1 MEKIV
6 ISGGRKLT
14 GKVTVEGAKNAVLPI
29 IAATLMARGES
40 VLHEVPYLADVNKLC
55 SMIRSLG
62 AVIRREDKKLII
74 DTDSVVTTEATSA
87 SAGEMRASFLLMG
100 PLLAR
105 YGKARMLMPGGC
117 AIGSRPVD
125 LHLKGF
131 TALGA
136 SVVMDHGAISAE
148 AKELTG
154 ARIYLDFPSVGATE
168 NLMMAACYAKGQ
180 TVLENVAEE
189 PEIVDLANFLNNMG
203 ARVSGAGTNIIKI
216 TGVETLKG
224 ASHVVIPDRI
234 EAGTYM
240 AAAAATGGDVFI
252 ENVIID
258 HLKPVVAKLREAGVE
273 IYEESSGIRVIAGNR
288 PKAVDIKTMPY
299 PGFPTD
305 MQAQMMAFLTVAEGT
320 SVVSETV
327 FENRFMHVD
336 EFKRMGAEIT
346 IEGHTAVV
354 KGVSRLQGASVRAT
368 DLRAGAALIIA
379 GLFAEGVTEVSEIRH
394 IQRGYDGIV
403 EKLQGLGADIRLV
416 EYEDTAEEEYLD

>member
-1 MEKIV
+1 M
-6 ISGGRKLT
+6 
-14 GKVTVEGAKNAVLPI
+14 
-29 IAATLMARGES
+29 
-40 VLHEVPYLADVNKLC
+40 
-55 SMIRSLG
+55 
-62 AVIRREDKKLII
+62 
-74 DTDSVVTTEATSA
+74 
-87 SAGEMRASFLLMG
+87 
-100 PLLAR
+100 
-105 YGKARMLMPGGC
+105 
-117 AIGSRPVD
+117 
-125 LHLKGF
+125 
-131 TALGA
+131 
-136 SVVMDHGAISAE
+136 
-148 AKELTG
+148 
-154 ARIYLDFPSVGATE
+154 
-168 NLMMAACYAKGQ
+168 
-180 TVLENVAEE
+180 
-189 PEIVDLANFLNNMG
+189 
-203 ARVSGAGTNIIKI
+203 
-216 TGVETLKG
+216 
-224 ASHVVIPDRI
+224 
-234 EAGTYM
+234 
-240 AAAAATGGDVFI
+240 FI

-273 IYEESSGIRVIAGNR
+273 IYEETSGIRVIAGNR
-288 PKAVDIKTMPY
+288 PKAVDLKTMPY

-336 EFKRMGAEIT
+336 EFKKMGAEIT